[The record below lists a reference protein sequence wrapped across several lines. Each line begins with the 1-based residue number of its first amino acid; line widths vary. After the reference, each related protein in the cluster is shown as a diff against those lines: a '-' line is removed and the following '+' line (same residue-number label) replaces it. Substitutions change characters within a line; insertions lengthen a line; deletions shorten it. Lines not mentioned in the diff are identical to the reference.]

1 MINAN
6 YDSQVTFGKKYCLIP
21 KCKAR
26 CCSNAPIPF
35 RFFDRMETFKQ
46 DKFTRNVFATI
57 PAPQTNPYCQDAI
70 IPITRKPLNQYPL
83 KIAKINGKKVYTLDV
98 GEVLKD
104 EKNYCPFLTKKGHKC
119 NIYESRPK
127 VCRDFG
133 VGGFYCDDQVT
144 LKEYLK
150 FYWTEYK
157 KMVHG
162 DIQKCKT
169 FIKEKFLK

>member
-35 RFFDRMETFKQ
+35 RFFERMETFKQ
-46 DKFTRNVFATI
+46 DKFIRDVFATI

-83 KIAKINGKKVYTLDV
+83 KLAKINGKKVYTLDV
-98 GEVLKD
+98 NEVLKD
-104 EKNYCPFLTKKGHKC
+104 EQNYCPFLTKYATC

-144 LKEYLK
+144 LKEYLR
-150 FYWTEYK
+150 FYWNAYK
-157 KMVHG
+157 KMVRQ
-162 DIQKCKT
+162 DFANCKKFIQD
-169 FIKEKFLK
+169 KFSK